1 MGTFCLLWAFC
12 HDSSGLWVPTCSQT
26 HTTLG
31 MSAPPPWG
39 QLPPPETAPCLQLHP
54 CLPRVWCANTTLDT
68 QDLILSLLHLIG
80 IISAHIWPPVC
91 NDFLMHLHGTST
103 QKSERGGNGAIDVS
117 NEKGGIIWH
126 NVYCIVFPGPSTAGH
141 WDRLGIRGEKG
152 EGLGLYSGS
161 CLQT

>member
-1 MGTFCLLWAFC
+1 MIRLGSGCPHAAKPTQPWECQRHPHGASCRLLRQRPVFSC
-12 HDSSGLWVPTCSQT
+12 
-26 HTTLG
+26 TLVC
-31 MSAPPPWG
+31 PW
-39 QLPPPETAPCLQLHP
+39 
-54 CLPRVWCANTTLDT
+54 VWCANTTLDT

-91 NDFLMHLHGTST
+91 NDFLMHLHDTST

-141 WDRLGIRGEKG
+141 WDRLGIRGKRERA
-152 EGLGLYSGS
+152 SGYILVPS
-161 CLQT
+161 CKLDQSGH